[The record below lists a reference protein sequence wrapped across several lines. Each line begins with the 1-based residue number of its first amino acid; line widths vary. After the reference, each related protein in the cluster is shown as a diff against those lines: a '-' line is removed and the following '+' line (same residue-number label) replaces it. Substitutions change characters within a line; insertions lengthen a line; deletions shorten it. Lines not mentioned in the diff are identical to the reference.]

1 MVPEISKTAIG
12 IAAGVCGT
20 IFLGYCIYFD
30 KQRRSQPDFK
40 KKLHEKRK
48 AQKES
53 NSTHAAKPTEGMPD
67 LKDDEAVRR
76 YFLQEVQLGEEML
89 ATGELEQGVE
99 HLANAVAACGV
110 PHQLLQVFQST
121 LPPQVFHMLLTRMSD
136 LGSQTR
142 AGASNTGLIVDDV
155 E

>member
-1 MVPEISKTAIG
+1 MEISKTAIG

-30 KQRRSQPDFK
+30 KQRRSHPDFK
-40 KKLHEKRK
+40 RKLHEKRK
-48 AQKES
+48 AKKQAANV
-53 NSTHAAKPTEGMPD
+53 NSGRGTNVMPD
-67 LKDDEAVRR
+67 LKDYEAVRR

-99 HLANAVAACGV
+99 HLANAVAYCGQ
-110 PHQLLQVFQST
+110 PHQLLQVLQQT
-121 LPPQVFHMLLTRMSD
+121 LPPQVFHLLLQRMQ
-136 LGSQTR
+136 GMGVQQAR
-142 AGASNTGLIVDDV
+142 ASGITVDDV